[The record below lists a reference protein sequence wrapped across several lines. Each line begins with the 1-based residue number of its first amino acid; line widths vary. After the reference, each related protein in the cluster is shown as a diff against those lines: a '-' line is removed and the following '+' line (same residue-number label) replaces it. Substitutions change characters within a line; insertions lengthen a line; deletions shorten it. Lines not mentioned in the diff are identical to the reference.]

1 SRNARRKRERNVRL
15 SYEQSVR
22 PKRGRNAGRR
32 HRRSAKAKRERNAR
46 PKRGHS
52 AKPKQLRNATPRASP
67 SWLRRHHSGTRSN
80 RAARPPTYRNTS
92 TATRTVTMRNRRAS
106 ACLNWRAP
114 GWRRPP
120 RSKKKGKRRSRRS
133 SSRRRSSGE
142 SEPVAEPDP
151 ETGGF
156 FGDRVRSRGDDPEVV
171 LVLLVSQ
178 IGGYSQ
184 RRGDRVGIGSPEAET
199 EGGVGGIVE
208 AVVVLP
214 LALHPSNGD
223 APAELP
229 AQRGNPSARS
239 DENPLAV
246 ECVLGESLGWT
257 GCVQY
262 GVAHCVA
269 AKTRDT
275 HPSGKSVAVAP
286 RQGVGIVRK
295 ILLLAGYRIPQV
307 VRGAEA
313 LRSREVDGKFEHHA
327 AQLCAL
333 GMPSDAKPLRTGES
347 QHGRVGGEHVTDDP
361 PHAVPSGGIDE
372 HDEELPADAAAL
384 PGIGDGDRE
393 FAGDAVREARVARH
407 ADRGFGSLDRRCR
420 DQRHIA
426 AEIDACE
433 FFQHLRCE
441 ADAAAEEAVV
451 ARFFR
456 KLARE
461 FRLEVDVLGAD
472 RANRDRV
479 RDAQGQG

>member
-1 SRNARRKRERNVRL
+1 MPPKPQTPRHKR
-15 SYEQSVR
+15 SAT
-22 PKRGRNAGRR
+22 PKRRR
-32 HRRSAKAKRERNAR
+32 SATPKRRRSAKAKRE
-46 PKRGHS
+46 HS
-52 AKPKQLRNATPRASP
+52 AKPRCRRSATPRTRQS
-67 SWLRRHHSGTRSN
+67 SLRRHHSGTRSN
-80 RAARPPTYRNTS
+80 RAARPPTFRNTS

-114 GWRRPP
+114 VWRRPP

-156 FGDRVRSRGDDPEVV
+156 FGDRVRGRGDDPEVV

-313 LRSREVDGKFEHHA
+313 LRSREVDIDS
-327 AQLCAL
+327 L
-333 GMPSDAKPLRTGES
+333 GRYPGQTDIGRRVTGLRSLIAISDGGVPVKRNLIA
-347 QHGRVGGEHVTDDP
+347 GRREP
-361 PHAVPSGGIDE
+361 AVQTE
-372 HDEELPADAAAL
+372 
-384 PGIGDGDRE
+384 
-393 FAGDAVREARVARH
+393 
-407 ADRGFGSLDRRCR
+407 
-420 DQRHIA
+420 
-426 AEIDACE
+426 
-433 FFQHLRCE
+433 
-441 ADAAAEEAVV
+441 
-451 ARFFR
+451 
-456 KLARE
+456 
-461 FRLEVDVLGAD
+461 DVLRLCCSGKKGKGEKCGPQLGPVCFHG
-472 RANRDRV
+472 N
-479 RDAQGQG
+479 